1 MQAQG
6 RHSADGQ
13 PKTVDMIVTL
23 QRNWN
28 GEMEGLAGPDKRR
41 SARFAY
47 INDTKNKRWR
57 NLFKSQAFVP
67 RA

>member
-6 RHSADGQ
+6 RYSAERQ

-28 GEMEGLAGPDKRR
+28 GEMEGLEGPITEDQPT
-41 SARFAY
+41 SLY
-47 INDTKNKRWR
+47 VNETKNNRRR
-57 NLFKSQAFVP
+57 NLSLSQAFVP

>member
-23 QRNWN
+23 QRSWN
-28 GEMEGLAGPDKRR
+28 GEMEEWEGPITEDQP
-41 SARFAY
+41 SRFM
-47 INDTKNKRWR
+47 
-57 NLFKSQAFVP
+57 
-67 RA
+67 

>member
-6 RHSADGQ
+6 RYSAERQ
-13 PKTVDMIVTL
+13 PKTVVVTL

-28 GEMEGLAGPDKRR
+28 GEMEGLEGPITEDQPT
-41 SARFAY
+41 SLY
-47 INDTKNKRWR
+47 VNETKNNRRR
-57 NLFKSQAFVP
+57 NLSLSQAFVS